1 MAMLKKFITSTLIIA
16 FTCFLT
22 SEVESSQLCA
32 KDYGGYVPASG
43 RAYENACCLPC
54 FSPCLAVGF
63 VALASIVTIV
73 ALKGNGGDTNIV
85 IHAHSE

>member
-1 MAMLKKFITSTLIIA
+1 MLKKFITSTTLLA
-16 FTCFLT
+16 LLCCAPRDA
-22 SEVESSQLCA
+22 ESSQLCSR
-32 KDYGGYVPASG
+32 DYGGYIPAAG

-63 VALASIVTIV
+63 VALASLVTIV
-73 ALKGNGGDTNIV
+73 ALKKSSGDTGVV